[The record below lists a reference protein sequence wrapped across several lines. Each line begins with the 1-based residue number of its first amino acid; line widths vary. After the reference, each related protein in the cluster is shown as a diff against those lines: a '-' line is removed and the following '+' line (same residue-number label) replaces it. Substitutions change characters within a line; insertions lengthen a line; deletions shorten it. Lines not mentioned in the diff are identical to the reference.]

1 MHTQSNKTLHSLALS
16 LGLAL
21 GLGTT
26 PAAFAEGIFTD
37 YSVMTGAGS
46 TGVELSIGRPVD
58 NTPWVGRASIG
69 RISGEEKTTE
79 GSINYN
85 AKLKINTSLLGADY
99 HFFGG
104 SFKGSLGLLIFGGD
118 IGLGALATRGDT
130 ITIGNRRVVV
140 GEGDFVRASFKFPS
154 AAPYLGIGWSNLNS
168 KELGLAYAV
177 DLGISV
183 VSVDSTLDISQNL
196 QNQAG
201 PEQVAAERQ
210 KLQQSADDIKIYPV
224 IRAALGYR
232 F

>member
-1 MHTQSNKTLHSLALS
+1 MPAFSSTLPRKIALS
-16 LGLAL
+16 LSLAL
-21 GLGTT
+21 GLIAAPT
-26 PAAFAEGIFTD
+26 AFAEGVFTD
-37 YSVMTGAGS
+37 YSVMTGVGS
-46 TGVELSIGRPVD
+46 TGVELSIGRPFE
-58 NTPWVGRASIG
+58 NTPWVGRASLG
-69 RISGEEKTTE
+69 RLSGEEKTTE

-104 SFKGSLGLLIFGGD
+104 SFKGSMGLVLFGGD
-118 IGLGALATRGDT
+118 IGLEALARRGDT
-130 ITIGNRRVVV
+130 ITIGNRRVLVA
-140 GEGDFVRASFKFPS
+140 EGDFVRANFKFPT

-168 KELGLAYAV
+168 KELGLAYAI
-177 DLGISV
+177 DLGVTV
-183 VSVDSTLDISQNL
+183 VSVDSTLELSQNL

-201 PEQVAAERQ
+201 PDQVAAERQ

>member
-1 MHTQSNKTLHSLALS
+1 MHDFSKKIHLTFALL
-16 LGLAL
+16 LGMAAAP
-21 GLGTT
+21 T
-26 PAAFAEGIFTD
+26 AFAEGIFTE
-37 YSVMTGAGS
+37 YSVMTGAGT
-46 TGVELSIGRPVD
+46 TGVELSIGRPFE

-69 RISGEEKTTE
+69 RLSGEEKTTE

-85 AKLKINTSLLGADY
+85 AKLKVNTSLLGADY

-104 SFKGSLGLLIFGGD
+104 RFKGSLGLLVFGGD
-118 IGLGALATRGDT
+118 IGLEALATQGDT
-130 ITIGNRRVVV
+130 ITIGNRRVLVAQ
-140 GEGDFVRASFKFPS
+140 GDFVRASFKFPS

-177 DLGISV
+177 DLGVTV
-183 VSVDSTLDISQNL
+183 VSVDSTLDLSQNL

-201 PEQVAAERQ
+201 ADQVAVERQ